1 MSHINYIW
9 IFVVS
14 TFMTPDTQ
22 GFWCPSL
29 PWRDS
34 IIFYNSYF
42 RLVQILYRRQHNF
55 IDLKLNFRVN
65 RATEIAYLELC
76 FAREPDFHSEF
87 QGAMFLTHQTC
98 HSRNTKAVE
107 VVQNTTS
114 NPSNIQFL
122 HNYHE
127 DPFGDS
133 SFITNLGF
141 IESNE
146 TTSKFVEFGKGRH
159 GKKPR
164 LGNSAQDIPL
174 KQFLLFGCIV
184 ARKSLKFTSTTLT
197 LSSSSKEHHVLPTR
211 GIA

>member
-1 MSHINYIW
+1 
-9 IFVVS
+9 
-14 TFMTPDTQ
+14 MTPDTQ

-42 RLVQILYRRQHNF
+42 RLVQMLYRRQHNF

-107 VVQNTTS
+107 MVQNTTS

-122 HNYHE
+122 QNYHE

-133 SFITNLGF
+133 SFIRIWVLSKAMRLHQSLSNLVKGDMERNHGLVTRHKTF
-141 IESNE
+141 HWSN
-146 TTSKFVEFGKGRH
+146 
-159 GKKPR
+159 
-164 LGNSAQDIPL
+164 
-174 KQFLLFGCIV
+174 
-184 ARKSLKFTSTTLT
+184 
-197 LSSSSKEHHVLPTR
+197 SSCLVV
-211 GIA
+211 